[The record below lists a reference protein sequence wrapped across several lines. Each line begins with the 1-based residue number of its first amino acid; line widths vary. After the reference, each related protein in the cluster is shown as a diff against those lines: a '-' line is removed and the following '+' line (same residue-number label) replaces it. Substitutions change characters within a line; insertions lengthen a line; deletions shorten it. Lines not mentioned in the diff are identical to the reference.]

1 MRSFCGFVLSI
12 LVLGRVLVSA
22 QLCAAESASSNPV
35 TNIVILRGA
44 ERLESPHV
52 VSYRMVEWEQMRG
65 RWILPDIG
73 YYDSGYGAN
82 QLWLAGGGA
91 DLVQHK
97 RFLWEQE
104 VYFAQAAGQGAHN
117 ERSLLL
123 WQVLEFNFKHK
134 ISGQAVEYPTLP
146 LDRAQRWEF
155 NVDRAK
161 LERTLGE
168 RWKAGIGYA
177 GGIGTDRTW
186 QNMPF
191 GTVTRKTRA
200 GSFEFWLEKVPG
212 GSQVQMRYQLV
223 HKGGE

>member
-1 MRSFCGFVLSI
+1 
-12 LVLGRVLVSA
+12 
-22 QLCAAESASSNPV
+22 
-35 TNIVILRGA
+35 
-44 ERLESPHV
+44 
-52 VSYRMVEWEQMRG
+52 MRG

-91 DLVQHK
+91 DIVQRK

-104 VYFAQAAGQGAHN
+104 VYFAQAAGRGAHN
-117 ERSLLL
+117 ERSLLV
-123 WQVLEFNFKHK
+123 WQVFEFNFRHG
-134 ISGQAVEYPTLP
+134 IAVQAVEYPTLP
-146 LDRAQRWEF
+146 LDRAERWSYD
-155 NVDRAK
+155 VDRFK
-161 LERTLGE
+161 LERTMGE

-177 GGIGTDRTW
+177 GGIGADRTW
-186 QNMPF
+186 QNMPL

-200 GSFEFWLEKVPG
+200 GSFEFWLERVPG